1 MKLIADMLRKLSSL
15 KDIRKTMIFKIG
27 FALGEQ
33 SGEDRANARWMKR
46 LEDIFGAEVLGDE
59 HERD

>member
-1 MKLIADMLRKLSSL
+1 MKLTADMLRKLSSL
-15 KDIRKTMIFKIG
+15 KDIKKSMIFKIA

-46 LEDIFGAEVLGDE
+46 LQDIFGAEIMEDE
-59 HERD
+59 HEGD